1 MRFQGELL
9 ENQTARR
16 ADREDTARDMASSNV
31 NG

>member
-1 MRFQGELL
+1 MGLEGELL
-9 ENQTARR
+9 EDETARR